1 MEQARRSSAS
11 TSASRGLPTSVRSP
25 QRTSTCALAE
35 ISANR
40 SRNNEVRSSLTCRSP
55 MAAKVNASELAGM
68 SSLTRL
74 AYVAKTPFSNRRLV
88 IDRREHSTA
97 AYLHARG
104 RQVELPIE
112 TAEQFVHE
120 PARHVVAFARVSP
133 TEIEK
138 VDQQHFPVQ
147 VHVIEETPP
156 IDPLVLL
163 EYQMHDV
170 RAVVAMPQLNECFG
184 PDELGRRDHAHWHA
198 EYFDAGRVIE
208 PSIAH
213 RHGAMPGGEDQI
225 EEVLAA
231 ENLGDPTLV
240 LDLDRIAEALE
251 VLEDGRAVARLANDV
266 EILGRARDA
275 GIDAE
280 RIGAAQQERQP
291 EFRQF
296 AQGVG
301 IERLGQ
307 RRRRSR
313 FGCRVDGANM
323 ADCLCL
329 AWHEIVG
336 QNSRA
341 LAMSSAP
348 AGQLNKQHKVP
359 FAAAFVSHDAAL
371 PQALASRTS
380 GGTM

>member
-1 MEQARRSSAS
+1 MIQRGTWSRSL
-11 TSASRGLPTSVRSP
+11 G
-25 QRTSTCALAE
+25 
-35 ISANR
+35 
-40 SRNNEVRSSLTCRSP
+40 
-55 MAAKVNASELAGM
+55 
-68 SSLTRL
+68 
-74 AYVAKTPFSNRRLV
+74 
-88 IDRREHSTA
+88 
-97 AYLHARG
+97 
-104 RQVELPIE
+104 
-112 TAEQFVHE
+112 
-120 PARHVVAFARVSP
+120 VSP

-147 VHVIEETPP
+147 VHVIEEAPP

-163 EYQMHDV
+163 EYQMHDI
-170 RAVVAMPQLNECFG
+170 RAVVAMPQLNEGFG
-184 PDELGRRDHAHWHA
+184 PKELGRRDHAHRHA
-198 EYFDAGRVIE
+198 EYFDARRVIE

-213 RHGAMPGGEDQI
+213 RHGAMPGGEDQV
-225 EEVLAA
+225 EEMLAA
-231 ENLGDPTLV
+231 KNLGDPTLV

-251 VLEDGRAVARLANDV
+251 VLEDGRVVARLAKDV
-266 EILGRARDA
+266 EVLGRARDA

-280 RIGAAQQERQP
+280 RIGAAQQEWEP

-323 ADCLCL
+323 ADCLRL

-348 AGQLNKQHKVP
+348 EGQLNKLHKVP
-359 FAAAFVSHDAAL
+359 FAAAFVSHDAARL
-371 PQALASRTS
+371 QAHALRTS
-380 GGTM
+380 RGTV